1 MDIANAG
8 IGGHQVTRTEAYSL
22 VIEEAKERLRLI
34 DMRIQVLED
43 LRREETENVH
53 DQKRERVDRYQ

>member
-1 MDIANAG
+1 M
-8 IGGHQVTRTEAYSL
+8 TRTEAYSL